1 MNVNFSIIQRIIIL
15 KKTILNNNRII
26 KNCNKQNSLMDLF
39 FYATAKNQYILE
51 IDKVCFLYI

>member
-39 FYATAKNQYILE
+39 FYATAKNQ
-51 IDKVCFLYI
+51 